1 MVFLGR
7 EFRLEEDL
15 LGKGNTSTRLELLEG
30 LLNAVTMVEM
40 EMKTRFPKLGTNR
53 SEFAY
58 AHILH
63 PRLKGYLLTKCS
75 EDKNLLDNMVAELIS
90 SHPST
95 IAAVN
100 RQPQP
105 NLVTSQTLSSNDSDE
120 PMNVEP
126 TVVHENDD
134 LDALLAEREQKRQV
148 EIPDE
153 PPLQLEM
160 DFYLKAAPAPK
171 DVDVLK
177 WWNANQSQYKIL
189 STIAR

>member
-1 MVFLGR
+1 
-7 EFRLEEDL
+7 
-15 LGKGNTSTRLELLEG
+15 
-30 LLNAVTMVEM
+30 
-40 EMKTRFPKLGTNR
+40 
-53 SEFAY
+53 
-58 AHILH
+58 
-63 PRLKGYLLTKCS
+63 
-75 EDKNLLDNMVAELIS
+75 
-90 SHPST
+90 
-95 IAAVN
+95 
-100 RQPQP
+100 
-105 NLVTSQTLSSNDSDE
+105 
-120 PMNVEP
+120 MNVEP